1 MSRCLSKPKS
11 VELEFGVP
19 HVDDFPRKEL
29 NRLIESAWR
38 EPESDPN
45 KLAKTAIGLGLRQQ
59 QSDDVIRQYET
70 PNAQA
75 TLASSFESNIKVGR
89 KICLMSGSLLFIAYQ
104 LVRLSPN
111 LPDFAQSVIL
121 GPSGLLLWYGFSS
134 MFGMQRGLQ
143 AWKRRKL
150 RLMFLEA
157 LFQTN
162 SEFAAWS
169 RENPGQ
175 PHAKKIRELRR
186 STGLPLATLGELSSL
201 YELFSRTSDTNG
213 VGLPGGS
220 PQVP

>member
-1 MSRCLSKPKS
+1 
-11 VELEFGVP
+11 VP

-45 KLAKTAIGLGLRQQ
+45 KMAKIAIGLGFSQQ
-59 QSDDVIRQYET
+59 QSDEVIRQFET
-70 PNAQA
+70 PKVQA
-75 TLASSFESNIKVGR
+75 TLTSSFQSSMKLGR
-89 KICLMSGSLLFIAYQ
+89 NLYLISGSILLIVYQ
-104 LVRLSPN
+104 LVRLILN
-111 LPDFAQSVIL
+111 LPNIAQSVIL
-121 GPSGLLLWYGFSS
+121 GPSGLLLFYGLTS

-143 AWKRRKL
+143 VWKRRKL

-175 PHAKKIRELRR
+175 PHAKKIRELRQ

-201 YELFSRTSDTNG
+201 YDLFNRTSDTNG

-220 PQVP
+220 PHVP

>member
-1 MSRCLSKPKS
+1 MWRCLSKPKS
-11 VELEFGVP
+11 LELEFGVP

-29 NRLIESAWR
+29 NRLIESGWR

-45 KLAKTAIGLGLRQQ
+45 KMAKIAIELGLSQQ
-59 QSDDVIRQYET
+59 QSEDVTRQYET
-70 PNAQA
+70 PNVQA
-75 TLASSFESNIKVGR
+75 NLTSSFESSIKLGR
-89 KICLMSGSLLFIAYQ
+89 NLYLISGSILFIVY
-104 LVRLSPN
+104 LLMRIILKLPN
-111 LPDFAQSVIL
+111 VAESVIL
-121 GPSGLLLWYGFSS
+121 GPSGLLLWYGVTS

-143 AWKRRKL
+143 VWKKRKL

-162 SEFAAWS
+162 AEFAAWS

-201 YELFSRTSDTNG
+201 YDLFSRTSDTGG
-213 VGLPGGS
+213 VGLPEGN
-220 PQVP
+220 PKTL